1 MVDVDI
7 PQGPYREASPRPSV
21 KDSALVKA
29 ITIGVL
35 MLVLLVPLG
44 MVHGLI
50 SERAERRSSVV
61 AEVSRTWSNAQEA
74 GALVLT
80 VPYTASWTDQYGKVQ
95 TEARSARFLPE
106 LLTIEG
112 RLTTASKSKSLFQVP
127 VYTAHLTMTGHFLR
141 PNFEKTIRI
150 PEIQARWDE
159 ATLTLGVGDLR
170 GVSPG
175 LSITWNGQ
183 TLEAAP
189 ALEHVTLVTQAIDAK
204 IPSLATTEANAVIP
218 FTIALDLKGTQQMHF
233 QPSGK
238 TTTVRLASTWPD
250 PQFNGAFLPDTR
262 DISEAGFTAEWKL
275 SHFGHSYPQS
285 WRDDETR
292 PEKIVETAN
301 QSRFG
306 VGLVQTVDLYQ
317 QAERSA
323 KYGALFLLLTFTTFF
338 LVELFQKVRL
348 HPIQYLLVGAAMCLF
363 YLLLLSLAEHIGFAL
378 AYLIAAV
385 ATIGVIAMYSGFAFG
400 GVWHGVRTAL
410 GLGQLYGFLYV
421 LLRLEDYAL
430 VVGSV
435 GVFLILAALMYVTR
449 RVNWYEIGRD
459 TRVAGV

>member
-1 MVDVDI
+1 
-7 PQGPYREASPRPSV
+7 
-21 KDSALVKA
+21 
-29 ITIGVL
+29 
-35 MLVLLVPLG
+35 VLLVPLA

-50 SERAERRSSVV
+50 SERAARRSSVV

-74 GALVLT
+74 GAIVLS
-80 VPYTASWTDQYGKVQ
+80 VPYTASWIDQYGKVQ
-95 TEARSARFLPE
+95 TEERRARFLPE
-106 LLTIEG
+106 VLTIEG
-112 RLTTASKSKSLFQVP
+112 RLTTSFRSKSLFQVP
-127 VYTAHLTMTGHFLR
+127 VYTAHLNMTGHFLR
-141 PNFEKTIRI
+141 PSLEKTIRI
-150 PEIQARWDE
+150 PEVHARWEE

-175 LSITWNGQ
+175 LSINWNGQ
-183 TLEAAP
+183 SVQAAP
-189 ALEHVTLVTQAIDAK
+189 ALEHVTLVTQAIEAK
-204 IPSLATTEANAVIP
+204 LPSLGTTEVNTVIP
-218 FTIALDLKGTQQMHF
+218 FTIALDLKGTQQMNF

-238 TTTVRLASTWPD
+238 TTTVRLSSTWPD
-250 PQFNGAFLPDTR
+250 PEFNGAFLPDTR
-262 DISEAGFTAEWKL
+262 DVSEAGFNAEWKL
-275 SHFGHSYPQS
+275 SHFGHSYPQF

-292 PEKIVETAN
+292 PEKIFETAN
-301 QSRFG
+301 ASRFG

-323 KYGALFLLLTFTTFF
+323 KYGALFLLLTFLTFF

-385 ATIGVIAMYSGFAFG
+385 ATIGVIAMYSGYAFG

-410 GLGQLYGFLYV
+410 GLGQLYAFLYV

-435 GVFLILAALMYVTR
+435 GLFLILAVLMYVTR

-459 TRVAGV
+459 RQVAGV

>member
-1 MVDVDI
+1 M
-7 PQGPYREASPRPSV
+7 ASVERPDGTARSSV
-21 KDSALVKA
+21 KESALVKA

-35 MLVLLVPLG
+35 MLVLLVPLA

-74 GALVLT
+74 GAIVLT
-80 VPYTASWTDQYGKVQ
+80 VPYIATWNDQYGKPQ
-95 TEARSARFLPE
+95 SEERYARFLPE
-106 LLTIEG
+106 VLTIDG
-112 RLTTASKSKSLFQVP
+112 RLTTTFRPRSLFQVP
-127 VYTAHLTMTGHFLR
+127 VYTAHVKMTGHFLR
-141 PNFEKTIRI
+141 PSLEKTVRV
-150 PEIQARWDE
+150 PNVAARWGD

-170 GVSPG
+170 GVGPG
-175 LSITWNGQ
+175 MTIDWNGEPLQ
-183 TLEAAP
+183 AAP
-189 ALEHVTLVTQAIDAK
+189 ALEHVTLVTQAIEAK
-204 IPSLATTEANAVIP
+204 VPALATTDVNVVIP
-218 FTIALDLKGTQQMHF
+218 FSIELDLKGTQQMNF

-238 TTTVRLASTWPD
+238 VTTVRLSSTWPD
-250 PQFNGAFLPDTR
+250 PSFNGAFLPDPPAK
-262 DISEAGFTAEWKL
+262 ISEAGFDAEWKL
-275 SHFGHSYPQS
+275 SHFGHSYPQF
-285 WRDDETR
+285 WRDDEVR
-292 PEKIVETAN
+292 PEKIFETAN
-301 QSRFG
+301 ASRFG

-338 LVELFQKVRL
+338 LVELFQRVRL

-385 ATIGVIAMYSGFAFG
+385 ATIGVIAMYSGYAFG

-410 GLGQLYGFLYV
+410 GLGQLYAFLYV

-435 GVFLILAALMYVTR
+435 GLFLMLAALMYITR

-459 TRVAGV
+459 RQVAGV